1 MVMSVFLKGR
11 MAHLVGNTETS
22 TYGKRSSARCL
33 SDRLSN
39 SVRKT
44 NPQGGQHHLRFPG
57 ENVEAQKLVTKWRDR
72 DLHRGATGRSN

>member
-1 MVMSVFLKGR
+1 

-22 TYGKRSSARCL
+22 TYGKWSSARCL
-33 SDRLSN
+33 SDRLSHF
-39 SVRKT
+39 VHKT

-72 DLHRGATGRSN
+72 DLHRGGYGTV